1 MGGAIALNVARRCP
15 VGNVMMAATKSKEQE
30 EPKTLKDVSPI
41 STGTPSGDG
50 DGGGGG
56 ETLSST
62 PPASASATSSAAAAA
77 AAAATSLSSSLPAVA
92 TLVLCA
98 PMLGIPEV
106 NGEGRWIRGRVFKLM
121 GAGEK

>member
-15 VGNVMMAATKSKEQE
+15 VGNVMMVAATDSKEQE
-30 EPKTLKDVSPI
+30 EPKTIKDVSPN
-41 STGTPSGDG
+41 STDTLSGDG

-56 ETLSST
+56 ATLSSA
-62 PPASASATSSAAAAA
+62 PPAQAPAASPP
-77 AAAATSLSSSLPAVA
+77 AAAATSSSSSSLPAVA

-106 NGEGRWIRGRVFKLM
+106 IRGEGRWKRGQVSKVWVLVIS
-121 GAGEK
+121 